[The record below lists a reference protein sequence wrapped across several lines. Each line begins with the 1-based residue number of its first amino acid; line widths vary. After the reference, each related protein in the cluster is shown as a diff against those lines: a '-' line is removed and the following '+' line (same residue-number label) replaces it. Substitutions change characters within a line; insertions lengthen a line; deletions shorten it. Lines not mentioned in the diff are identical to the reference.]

1 MTKRDSRVAWS
12 RFWADGGAGPESGC
26 LPNALKAMDAVQR
39 EVWQGFA
46 KSLAKG
52 ARVLDLATG
61 DGLVL
66 GKMKASRPDLKLTGV
81 DSSPVLPA
89 SRHGIKLRAG
99 IDMERL
105 PFADGSFDAVTSQ
118 FGFEYGDWERAA
130 AEVSR
135 VLKPNGKLQLVV
147 HYRDGPIVAHNLP
160 LGQALGWA
168 VREAGYLEK
177 ARALVRARARA
188 RLPTPPLFRSAPA
201 EARQRFPKQPVAEE
215 FLTAVLQTLVLSFNA
230 PPAEALEVLQQLE
243 DRAGN
248 QLARIE
254 SLMGAACD
262 SDELERLVGHLA
274 GAGLEIAPPDTI
286 SEDANAAPFAWLLC
300 GSKPAD

>member
-1 MTKRDSRVAWS
+1 MKGRDSREAWG

-26 LPNALKAMDAVQR
+26 LPNALKAMDSVER

-46 KSLAKG
+46 KRLAKG

-66 GKMKASRPDLKLTGV
+66 GKMKAGRPDLKLTGV
-81 DSSPVLPA
+81 DSSPVLPLG
-89 SRHGIKLRAG
+89 RHGIKLRAG
-99 IDMERL
+99 IDMEQL
-105 PFADGSFDAVTSQ
+105 PFADRSFDAVTSQ
-118 FGFEYGDWERAA
+118 FGFEYGEWQRAA

-135 VLKPNGKLQLVV
+135 VLKPGGKLQFVV

-160 LGQALGWA
+160 LGEALEWA

-177 ARALVRARARA
+177 ARALVRARAKA

-201 EARQRFPKQPVAEE
+201 DARRRFPGQPVAEE
-215 FLTAVLQTLVLSFNA
+215 FLTAVLQTLVLSYNA

-243 DRAGN
+243 DRAAN
-248 QLARIE
+248 QLGRIE

-262 SDELERLVGHLA
+262 SDEVERLVGHLA
-274 GAGLEIAPPDTI
+274 EAGLEIATPRTI
-286 SEDANAAPFAWLLC
+286 SEGPNTAPFAWLLS
-300 GSKPAD
+300 GAKPRN